1 MVLGCSGDGKSSL
14 IDRLLGRGFNEQH
27 VVTNALE
34 TECKVEIK
42 HCDEKWKMYES
53 DQIELLDKGV
63 TEGIKQSI
71 SHDELPTGSAG
82 KQAKHV
88 VFDINESVEDL
99 SEARFRLSTIYKHQ
113 NQSDMSIDQSILA
126 FVLSIWDLG
135 GQVMYYLLHHIFL
148 RSQCLYI
155 LVVNLSRDLHSTVPS
170 HEIPPHAR
178 LQGMKYYES
187 IAFWL
192 NMIFSNKDK
201 FGTEDTPPNVIIV
214 GTHKD
219 LLAPNDPQAQ
229 AKLVEEYFESL
240 KEQLLDMASFK
251 LVHCR
256 FIAVDNKNG
265 DEENLSILRSLVFDL
280 IKEHSTKQN
289 MRPVRWLRLE
299 KRLHDLHGNASI
311 PYLDKY
317 LIRYDTLEEYAKQY
331 HLNTEQ
337 DVNTFL
343 RYHHLTGDLTFSRG
357 EGPGRFIVPH
367 PQWLIDVFRALI
379 TIRQFYPKSCL
390 QEKYQLEKQ
399 GFLTANKNLLSE
411 VWQPFLKEDKT
422 GEARNFLLGLLVE
435 FDLAIKLDPIRYLL
449 PCMLPLRPPADESRD
464 KTSYLYLPML
474 YMKFYSSRSSH
485 DGICMGFE
493 ECDNFLPHGLFQK
506 LVSKCCKQG
515 WKWIGTKFQD
525 FAMFAIDNVVISLKV
540 KATWISMEIDCKEN
554 YSVAVDCTKYLSV
567 VFNSLKNLLETYH
580 SNMWFEFCL
589 NPCAKLKHECVL
601 GLRKTSLMKLESMD
615 KAHAVYCS
623 AHSCSFLI
631 PEFCMWF
638 TPTPCRVLRQ
648 RDLMIIARELK
659 NEECCFSL
667 AAELGVGNDFEPRQ
681 HENITTAAFSM
692 LVSWFNR
699 QVYTLHAF
707 TVLSNALQKA
717 GLGSLVGLLLSAG
730 GV

>member
-1 MVLGCSGDGKSSL
+1 MH
-14 IDRLLGRGFNEQH
+14 F
-27 VVTNALE
+27 E
-34 TECKVEIK
+34 TECKVEIR
-42 HCDEKWKMYES
+42 HCDEKWQMYES
-53 DQIELLDKGV
+53 DHTELLDKGV
-63 TEGIKQSI
+63 TEGIKRSI
-71 SHDELPTGSAG
+71 STDGSPSD
-82 KQAKHV
+82 KLY
-88 VFDINESVEDL
+88 ESPENL
-99 SEARFRLSTIYKHQ
+99 SEAKTRLRTIYKHQ

-170 HEIPPHAR
+170 HELPPHTR

-201 FGTEDTPPNVIIV
+201 VGVEDTSPNVIIV

-219 LLAPNDPQAQ
+219 LLATDQQTQ
-229 AKLVEEYFESL
+229 AKLAGEYFESL
-240 KEQLLDMASFK
+240 KEQLLEMASFK

-265 DEENLSILRSLVFDL
+265 DEESLSILRSLVFDL

-289 MRPVRWLRLE
+289 MRPIRWLRLE
-299 KRLHDLHGNASI
+299 KMLHDLHGNASI

-317 LIRYDTLEEYAKQY
+317 LIRYDTLKEYAKQY

-343 RYHHLTGDLTFSRG
+343 RYHHLTGDLTFSTG
-357 EGPGRFIVPH
+357 EGLERFIVPH

-435 FDLAIKLDPIRYLL
+435 FDLAIKLDSVRYLL
-449 PCMLPLRPPADESRD
+449 PCMLPLSPSPDISLSR
-464 KTSYLYLPML
+464 TSYLYLPML
-474 YMKFYSSRSSH
+474 YMKFYSSLSSH
-485 DGICMGFE
+485 DGICMGFD

-515 WKWIGTKFQD
+515 WKWIGNKFQD
-525 FAMFAIDNVVISLKV
+525 FAMFAIDNVVISMKV

-580 SNMWFEFCL
+580 SNMWFEFCF

-601 GLRKTSLMKLESMD
+601 GLRKTSLMELESMD
-615 KAHAVYCS
+615 GAHAVYCS
-623 AHSCSFLI
+623 THSCSFLI

-638 TPTPCRVLRQ
+638 TAVPCRVLRE
-648 RDLMIIARELK
+648 RDLMSIAQELTSEWQCIK
-659 NEECCFSL
+659 
-667 AAELGVGNDFEPRQ
+667 LGAQLDVTKEFKAVYTNDIR
-681 HENITTAAFSM
+681 TATFHM
-692 LVSWFNR
+692 LLSWFDT
-699 QVYTLHAF
+699 QVYKVCAF
-707 TVLSNALQKA
+707 TSLCKALEKA
-717 GLGSLVGLLLSAG
+717 GLGGLVGKCLN
-730 GV
+730 V